1 MPKNG
6 NDRKSSEKSR
16 EGIKLGWIGLIVIM
30 LAVAFGF
37 LVEHWKDVK
46 ESECDIDDIRL
57 DECTCAST
65 YEDFF
70 VVGVQD
76 NNRTSLIFGDV
87 HQQIDLQN
95 RADYTSGGQVHVSKQ
110 GELWD
115 LNAAS
120 GFGGNVI
127 TIYETTTWVQRDTI
141 SLPIA
146 CSGGNYDI
154 AYHKEAGLENRG
166 QVWVSC
172 EPSNIW
178 VIYEPAT
185 RIVLTTINLPDI
197 YTPEYSLFEIVVGKD
212 HSVAS
217 LQNSTSGGTGI
228 LLQLTTATGEITA
241 SKSVGPLPHLH
252 YHGDCDSRLY
262 VVSETD
268 EVLYSIDYDTL
279 VTEQTSVAVGQ
290 GISVTTDSYE
300 RFVYVVDGASVGGV
314 DSIRGFETY
323 DITLELPAS
332 PYSTPYNGTFDI
344 SIGRTGSSAIVSY
357 SESAFASKFSVSRMT
372 GDLSTDTEDFDVA
385 GTGTGY
391 KTTTLDSIC
400 PCALCIFYSS
410 KKPNSEILSGLAT
423 AAEKL

>member
-1 MPKNG
+1 MSSKNAV
-6 NDRKSSEKSR
+6 KTSEKSR
-16 EGIKLGWIGLIVIM
+16 EGIKIGMAGFVFVM
-30 LAVAFGF
+30 LAIATGF
-37 LVEHWKDVK
+37 LIDHWTDVK
-46 ESECDIDDIRL
+46 DIKCDIDKISP

-65 YEDFF
+65 YADFF

-76 NNRTSLIFGDV
+76 NNRTSLIFGDS

-95 RADYTSGGQVHVSKQ
+95 PQQYTSGGQVHVSKQ

-127 TIYETTTWVQRDTI
+127 TIYETTTWVQRDVI

-146 CSGGNYDI
+146 CAAGNYDI
-154 AYHKEAGLENRG
+154 AYHPEAGAENRG

-178 VIYEPAT
+178 VIFDPAS
-185 RIVLTTINLPDI
+185 RVVLTTINLPGI

-212 HSVAS
+212 HAVAS

-228 LLQLTTATGEITA
+228 LLQLSTNTGEITA
-241 SKSVGPLPHLH
+241 SKSVGALPHLW
-252 YHGDCDSRLY
+252 YRGDCDSRLY
-262 VVSETD
+262 VVSELD
-268 EVLYSIDYDTL
+268 EVLYAIDYDTL

-290 GISVTTDSYE
+290 GIAVTTDSYE
-300 RFVYVVDGASVGGV
+300 RFVYVVDGSSVGGV

-332 PYSTPYNGTFDI
+332 PYTTPHNGTFDI
-344 SIGRTGSSAIVSY
+344 SIGRTGASAIVSY
-357 SESAFASKFSVSRMT
+357 DESAYASKFSVSRIT
-372 GDLSTDTEDFDVA
+372 GDLSLSTEDFDVA
-385 GTGTGY
+385 GSGVGH
-391 KTTTLDSIC
+391 KTTTLESIC
-400 PCALCIFYSS
+400 PCALCVFYSS
-410 KKPNSEILSGLAT
+410 GKPNSEILLGLASASET
-423 AAEKL
+423 S